1 MTGRARCGA
10 VRGCTRSG
18 GSALATRRARCVPP
32 EPRLDQ
38 LLAEPMVQQL
48 MHRDRIDEATTRR
61 LLLQAAVA
69 RSAPKPDFVQPASWA
84 EGVFAVAVGA
94 LLLIGIRH
102 AWDATVRTLLRR
114 RD

>member
-1 MTGRARCGA
+1 M
-10 VRGCTRSG
+10 
-18 GSALATRRARCVPP
+18 
-32 EPRLDQ
+32 
-38 LLAEPMVQQL
+38 AEPMVQQL